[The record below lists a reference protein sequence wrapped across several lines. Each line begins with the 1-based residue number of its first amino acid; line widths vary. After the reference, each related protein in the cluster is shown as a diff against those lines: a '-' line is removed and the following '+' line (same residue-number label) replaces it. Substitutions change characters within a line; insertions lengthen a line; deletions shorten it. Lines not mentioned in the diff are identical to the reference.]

1 MKEAMKNKNCIFL
14 IFLKLSEY
22 CHEIIT
28 IQFWFYID
36 LSKFLLSPFDKQ
48 RRVETSQQFL
58 ELCEG
63 QEEEIIQRI
72 VTGDETWIHH
82 YDPES
87 KQESMQWKHKGSPSP
102 KKFKVQHSAGKVMAT
117 VFWDSEGIL
126 LIDYLPRKTTMNGN
140 YYAEVLGKL
149 EKAIKEK
156 RKGKFKNGIL
166 LLHDNAP
173 VHKAGVVQDA
183 LKKLKFQEL
192 NHPPYSPDLAP
203 CDYFLFR
210 KLKKKVQRTKIFG

>member
-28 IQFWFYID
+28 IQFWLYID
-36 LSKFLLSPFDKQ
+36 LSKFLLSSFDKQ
-48 RRVETSQQFL
+48 RRVEISQQFL

-87 KQESMQWKHKGSPSP
+87 KQESMQWKHKGSPPP

-126 LIDYLPRKTTMNGN
+126 LINHN
-140 YYAEVLGKL
+140 EGKL
-149 EKAIKEK
+149 
-156 RKGKFKNGIL
+156 L
-166 LLHDNAP
+166 
-173 VHKAGVVQDA
+173 
-183 LKKLKFQEL
+183 
-192 NHPPYSPDLAP
+192 
-203 CDYFLFR
+203 C
-210 KLKKKVQRTKIFG
+210 